1 MIKIGITGNIGVG
14 KSYVLKILSKMGY
27 PVFISDKI
35 AKELMNKNKDLKAL
49 LKNNFGESIFR
60 SGQIDK
66 NFIKNKIFNSNSLR
80 NQLNSLVH
88 PFVNDSFE
96 LWCKAQDSQ
105 IIFKEAAIIY
115 ETGLNKK
122 LDFVIC
128 ISAEY
133 ALQISRVKA
142 RDGMDE
148 LEINQILKN
157 QMKQSEKEKLS
168 DFVINNNESQSL
180 LLQINEILNK
190 VIIKK

>member
-128 ISAEY
+128 VSAEY

-142 RDGMDE
+142 RDGMDA

-168 DFVINNNESQSL
+168 DFVINNNENQSL

>member
-35 AKELMNKNKDLKAL
+35 AKELMHKNKDLKAL

-148 LEINQILKN
+148 LEINQILNN

-168 DFVINNNESQSL
+168 DFVINNNENQSL
-180 LLQINEILNK
+180 LLQINEILDK

>member
-66 NFIKNKIFNSNSLR
+66 NFVKNKIFHSNSLR

-148 LEINQILKN
+148 LEINQILN
-157 QMKQSEKEKLS
+157 
-168 DFVINNNESQSL
+168 F
-180 LLQINEILNK
+180 
-190 VIIKK
+190 

>member
-142 RDGMDE
+142 RDGMDA

-168 DFVINNNESQSL
+168 DFVINNNENQSL